1 MESRSFFLV
10 AHLRFFWGLRFKVQ
24 DLHTWHYQSWHFFR
38 KSRRLR
44 RWLCL
49 DDSGVV
55 PGATGER
62 PSLEM
67 CEAELAKA
75 EGMMMMMMMEL
86 DA

>member
-1 MESRSFFLV
+1 M
-10 AHLRFFWGLRFKVQ
+10 
-24 DLHTWHYQSWHFFR
+24 HFFR

-49 DDSGVV
+49 DHSGVV

-67 CEAELAKA
+67 CKGGRNDDDDDDDDDDGA
-75 EGMMMMMMMEL
+75 
-86 DA
+86 